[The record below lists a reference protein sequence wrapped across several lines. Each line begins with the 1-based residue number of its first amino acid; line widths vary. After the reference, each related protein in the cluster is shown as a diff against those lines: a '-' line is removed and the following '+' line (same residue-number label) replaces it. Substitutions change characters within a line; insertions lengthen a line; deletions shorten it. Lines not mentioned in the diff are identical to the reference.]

1 MRPRSGPG
9 ATTIMT
15 SRRFFQTSKIF
26 GSVGLLV
33 FVGGCTGGVVEKSK
47 VAYSATAFAPET
59 SAQKRTGVQ
68 PSDSPMNS
76 SLPIDYSPA
85 DPTPSVPPPFG
96 HDEGCGGIGY
106 SYWNKNCHTAANIFC
121 NGKTFPCGIV
131 KCDRLPGMDPTEG
144 HTFNWTIEGGSTCFY
159 NWGKMQ
165 CAKGSESPP
174 NMGNFA
180 NIASL
185 FCGDQFVK
193 GNPKILMPGETVE
206 DPSVTAC
213 LEEARSSAPFSE
225 YQFRNCV
232 WCCDS
237 RADHWNEVL
246 GKNPL
251 EFDQKLKF
259 LNACNNNCRMLDP
272 LATPPPRYTSLAD
285 RRGEQCGSQY
295 GDGEGGGIFPV
306 PEEQVTGCSV
316 CCSSAAANGD
326 FPYYEIGA
334 CHAACMS
341 ETIPGLGHAGGCCK
355 VPISDTDKCP
365 DGYYEYGAKVGTPG
379 NFCLPMSCTQP
390 ATVGCAK

>member
-9 ATTIMT
+9 ATTIMM

-26 GSVGLLV
+26 GSVGLLI
-33 FVGGCTGGVVEKSK
+33 FVGGCTGGAVEKSK
-47 VAYSATAFAPET
+47 AAHTATAFAPET

-76 SLPIDYSPA
+76 SLPLDHSPT

-96 HDEGCGGIGY
+96 HDVGCGGNGY
-106 SYWNKNCHTAANIFC
+106 SYWNKNCHTAANSFC
-121 NGKTFPCGIV
+121 NAKTSPCGIV
-131 KCDRLPGMDPTEG
+131 KCDGNPELDPKEG
-144 HTFNWTIEGGSTCFY
+144 HTFNWTIENGQTCFY
-159 NWGKMQ
+159 NWGDRQ
-165 CAKGSESPP
+165 CADGTMSPP
-174 NMGNFA
+174 DMSRDDFA
-180 NIASL
+180 AIVSE
-185 FCGDQFVK
+185 FCGDQQQ
-193 GNPKILMPGETVE
+193 GNTQPLEPGKTVE
-206 DPSVTAC
+206 EPGPMAC
-213 LEEARSSAPFSE
+213 LEWARSSAPFSE

-237 RADHWNEVL
+237 RADHWNGVP

-285 RRGEQCGSQY
+285 RRGEQCASQY
-295 GDGEGGGIFPV
+295 GDGEGGGLIP
-306 PEEQVTGCSV
+306 GCSE
-316 CCSSAAANGD
+316 CCSAAGKSGD
-326 FPYYEIGA
+326 IPPSEIRA
-334 CHAACMS
+334 CNAVCMR
-341 ETIPGLGHAGGCCK
+341 EMYPILLKNDGCCK
-355 VPISDTDKCP
+355 VPISDTGKCP
-365 DGYYEYGAKVGTPG
+365 VGTYEYGPAAKGTPG